1 MNTDPSVALK
11 QIFWNDSSLPAVIQF
26 SIGASSPEKIFKIM
40 KSYDTP
46 HHKLLGALK
55 ENTLIGVLGF
65 FKSPEIII
73 IRHISVVPN
82 LQRQGIGT
90 CLMDKLKACF
100 KKYPINAETDEE
112 AVGFY
117 IKSGFRCD
125 AFQGSYGN
133 LRYQCLF
140 HNKD

>member
-1 MNTDPSVALK
+1 MDTHPSVALQ
-11 QIFWNDSSLPAVIQF
+11 QIFWNDPTIIHFCIGTSSLDKILKVI
-26 SIGASSPEKIFKIM
+26 

-46 HHKLLGALK
+46 HHNLLGALK

-73 IRHISVVPN
+73 ICHISVVPN
-82 LQRQGIGT
+82 LQRQEIAT
-90 CLMDKLKACF
+90 CRMNKLKACF

-117 IKSGFRCD
+117 IKFGFRCD
-125 AFQGSYGN
+125 AFQVSYGN

-140 HNKD
+140 HNQD